1 MEQNI
6 LYISYDG
13 LTDTLGQS
21 QILPYVAGL
30 SRKGYRFTILSVEK
44 KERYEKYKETINK
57 ICKDNHIDWQFI
69 FYTKNP
75 PIISSVFDI
84 QKLKKKAKY
93 LHQKKQFVLV
103 HSRSYMGSIVAL
115 YLKDNFKIKFIFDMR
130 GFYPD
135 ERVDGKT
142 WDLNRWHYQQVY
154 QYFKKKE
161 TQFLSR
167 ADAVISLTHA
177 GKKIME
183 HDWKVRIP
191 INVIPCATD
200 IELFK
205 PVEIKQKKDLTIG
218 YLGSLGTWYMLPE
231 MLTLYKTILQ
241 KHPKSHFLI
250 LTPDRAEQVYSEAQK
265 QNISTENIHVRFATR
280 EELPYLLSTFDIGLF
295 FISPSFSKQASSPVK
310 QGELMSMGIPV
321 ITNSGVGDTDE
332 IITKYK
338 SGVLIDSFTV
348 EEYQVAVLKI
358 EDMLLWDKA
367 ELRKGAIDYFSL
379 EKGVDNYAKVY
390 ASLVR

>member
-1 MEQNI
+1 MSQNI

-30 SRKGYRFTILSVEK
+30 SKKGYRFTILSVEK
-44 KERYEKYKETINK
+44 RERYEIYKSTINK
-57 ICKDNHIDWQFI
+57 ICKDNNIDWQFI

-75 PIISSVFDI
+75 PIISSVYDI
-84 QKLKKKAKY
+84 QKMKRKAKL
-93 LHQKKQFVLV
+93 LHQEKQFLLV

-115 YLKDNFKIKFIFDMR
+115 YLKEKFNINFIFDMR

-142 WDLNRWHYQQVY
+142 WDLSKWHYQQVY

-161 TQFLSR
+161 KQFLTR

-177 GKKIME
+177 GKNIME
-183 HDWKVRIP
+183 QDWKVHLP

-205 PVEIKQKKDLTIG
+205 PIQVKQKTELTVG

-231 MLTLYKTILQ
+231 MLALYQIVLQ
-241 KHPKSHFLI
+241 KYSKAHFLI
-250 LTPDRAEQVYSEAQK
+250 LTPDLPEQVYSEARK
-265 QNISTENIHVRFATR
+265 QNISTENIQVRFATR
-280 EELPYLLSTFDIGLF
+280 EELPNLLSTFDIGLF

-332 IITKYK
+332 IINKYK
-338 SGVLIDSFTV
+338 SGVLIKEFTKS
-348 EEYQVAVLKI
+348 EYEKVVSEIPK
-358 EDMLLWDKA
+358 MLLWDKA
-367 ELRKGAIDYFSL
+367 KLREGAIDYFSL
-379 EKGVDNYAKVY
+379 QKGIENYAKIY
-390 ASLVR
+390 ASLLA